1 MDDIMLNMEELQ
13 KELNKAIAELSQ
25 TTDLDE
31 RIKLSHLISNL
42 SQSIGVFFNFAS
54 EMMMHDIDLGED
66 EFER

>member
-54 EMMMHDIDLGED
+54 EMMMHDIDLGDD